1 MRYLSGSLYHLFS
14 FSVYFCLIF
23 FANRYIQ
30 CFYFFPLRWKKS
42 VPPWPIF
49 MVFYH
54 RNNHRSQWMSH
65 HFYTFLFIFIF
76 YKKGGD
82 WQVIDFFFICFEFF
96 FSFPEVEFFHTAP
109 IQEMMIDLLFC
120 FCKTHTE
127 LSYKQVFWLLTQ
139 WPDLWTGVSLLSLII
154 ILLDC
159 EFDYLNTNLNFE
171 NTEILN
177 YHSCYNGSFLFCDYF
192 DLQTPV
198 FVFTKPV
205 SLSFCLFCV
214 AGCAFIYMH
223 FPSSVIKII

>member
-1 MRYLSGSLYHLFS
+1 MLTDTFS
-14 FSVYFCLIF
+14 AFIF
-23 FANRYIQ
+23 FP
-30 CFYFFPLRWKKS
+30 FRWKKS

-54 RNNHRSQWMSH
+54 RNYDRSP
-65 HFYTFLFIFIF
+65 HFYTFFFIFMF
-76 YKKGGD
+76 YKRGGGLTGN
-82 WQVIDFFFICFEFF
+82 WFFFYLFWIF

-139 WPDLWTGVSLLSLII
+139 RPDLWNGVSLLSLIF

-159 EFDYLNTNLNFE
+159 EFDYLNTNLNFD
-171 NTEILN
+171 NTEIWN
-177 YHSCYNGSFLFCDYF
+177 YHSCYNAMYGIGLFLFCDYF

-214 AGCAFIYMH
+214 AGCACIYMH
-223 FPSSVIKII
+223 FPSRVIKII

>member
-1 MRYLSGSLYHLFS
+1 MLTDTFS
-14 FSVYFCLIF
+14 AFI
-23 FANRYIQ
+23 
-30 CFYFFPLRWKKS
+30 FPLDERNLPLPGPFLWYFAIETITGVNEW
-42 VPPWPIF
+42 VPI
-49 MVFYH
+49 
-54 RNNHRSQWMSH
+54 SI
-65 HFYTFLFIFIF
+65 HFYSYSCFI
-76 YKKGGD
+76 KGGRLTGN
-82 WQVIDFFFICFEFF
+82 WFFFTCFEFF

-139 WPDLWTGVSLLSLII
+139 RPDLWTGVSLLSLII

-159 EFDYLNTNLNFE
+159 EFDYLNTNLNFD

-177 YHSCYNGSFLFCDYF
+177 YHSCYNAMYGIGLFLFCDYF

-214 AGCAFIYMH
+214 AGCACIYMH